1 MTRIEVHNHV
11 SDFNSYR
18 AARVKSLFNA
28 ENGCNFDLEID
39 ADLSGDWSIGVV
51 VGPSG
56 SGKTSIGR
64 TIFGTDK
71 IYDYSAG
78 WAPDKPVIDCIAPDG
93 DFNEVTG
100 ALANVGLGSVPSWL
114 RPFRVLSNGE
124 QFRVGLAR
132 IICEKPQEIVIDE
145 FTSVVDRQIA
155 RNRLPGVSEGVAA
168 GKPRREGGVTHT
180 PL

>member
-1 MTRIEVHNHV
+1 MTRIEVHNRV

-39 ADLSGDWSIGVV
+39 ADLSGEWGIGVV

-64 TIFGTDK
+64 TIFGEDK
-71 IYDYSAG
+71 IYDYTQG
-78 WAPDKPVIDCIAPDG
+78 WAQDKPVIDCIAPDG

-100 ALANVGLGSVPSWL
+100 ALANVGLGSVPSCCAPSGCCPTVSSSAWPGPDHL
-114 RPFRVLSNGE
+114 REAPGDRHRRVHLRGGPADS
-124 QFRVGLAR
+124 
-132 IICEKPQEIVIDE
+132 PD
-145 FTSVVDRQIA
+145 
-155 RNRLPGVSEGVAA
+155 RLPGVSKGMAA
-168 GKPRREGGVTHT
+168 GKPRREGGVAHPT
-180 PL
+180 L

>member
-28 ENGCNFDLEID
+28 ENGCNFDLEVD
-39 ADLSGDWSIGVV
+39 VDLSGDWSIGVV

-71 IYDYSAG
+71 IYDCSAG
-78 WAPDKPVIDCIAPDG
+78 WAGGQAG
-93 DFNEVTG
+93 D
-100 ALANVGLGSVPSWL
+100 
-114 RPFRVLSNGE
+114 
-124 QFRVGLAR
+124 
-132 IICEKPQEIVIDE
+132 
-145 FTSVVDRQIA
+145 
-155 RNRLPGVSEGVAA
+155 RLHLP
-168 GKPRREGGVTHT
+168 
-180 PL
+180 